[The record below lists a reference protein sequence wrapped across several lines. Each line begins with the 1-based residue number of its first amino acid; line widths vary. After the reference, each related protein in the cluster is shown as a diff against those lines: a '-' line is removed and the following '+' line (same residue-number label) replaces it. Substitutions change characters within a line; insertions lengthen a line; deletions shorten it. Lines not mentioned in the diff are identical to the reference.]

1 MRSDGRE
8 HAVDGLPAT
17 NEVCP
22 HGGPGTE
29 VPMVPIIMIAAM
41 LTLVLMVALMIAPRS
56 AG

>member
-8 HAVDGLPAT
+8 HAVDGLPAI

-29 VPMVPIIMIAAM
+29 VPIIMIAAM
-41 LTLVLMVALMIAPRS
+41 LTLVVLMVALMIAPRS